1 MNDVSCYKCIHK
13 QICNVTDNRR
23 VCKHYLDRNN
33 IILIKKEKILRQLG
47 FVLSETEMYY
57 FNEAI
62 KRISDAKTREVEYLY
77 YIKGLTL
84 EEVAETIHYSQRQ
97 VERLHVQGKQYIIK
111 CLLEI
116 LEEQQ

>member
-1 MNDVSCYKCIHK
+1 MNDISCYKCIHK
-13 QICNVTDNRR
+13 QICSEADNRK
-23 VCKHYLDRNN
+23 VCKYFLNRNN
-33 IILIKKEKILRQLG
+33 IIIMKKEKILRQLG

-62 KRISDAKTREVEYLY
+62 KRISDAKIREIEYLY

-84 EEVAETIHYSQRQ
+84 EEVAETIHYSLRQ
-97 VERLHVQGKQYIIK
+97 VERLHSQGKQYIIK